1 MLYKPFKIYINML
14 IYGSR
19 GKQLAKENLIDKCP
33 SCGTLNAIDMYV
45 FQKYAHVFW
54 IPFFPMSKTGVSQ
67 CNHCKQ
73 TLKVNEMPD
82 HIRNAYENLKSQTKA
97 PVWMF
102 SGLAVVAALIT
113 IGVISDKNKDERN
126 ARFILTPQSG
136 DVFEIKTKDNQY
148 TLFKVDQVQGDSVLI
163 RPSEYE
169 TNRSS
174 GLSELKRKGDN
185 AYSEIMLAFSKDEL
199 KKMLDKG
206 EIIDIDR
213 K

>member
-1 MLYKPFKIYINML
+1 ML

-19 GKQLAKENLIDKCP
+19 AKQLAKESLFDKCP
-33 SCGTLNAIDMYV
+33 SCGTQNAIDLYV

-73 TLKVNEMPD
+73 ALKLNEMND
-82 HIRNAYENLKSQTKA
+82 SIRDAYENLKTQTKT

-102 SGLAVVAALIT
+102 SGLALVATLVVVGI
-113 IGVISDKNKDERN
+113 ISEKNKDERN
-126 ARFILTPQSG
+126 AKFILAPQSG
-136 DVFEIKTKDNQY
+136 DIFEIKTKDNQY
-148 TLFKVDQVQGDSVLI
+148 TLFKVDQVQGDSVFI
-163 RPSEYE
+163 RPNEYE
-169 TNRSS
+169 TNKSS
-174 GLSELKRKGDN
+174 GLSDLKNKGDN
-185 AYSEIMLAFSKDEL
+185 AFSEIMLAFSKDEL